1 MSVLVFVGVTA
12 AAAVLSFATRRRRI
26 AGGIVAAVGLLAAL
40 IAALAIRTDDRLEIA
55 GSALVGTTYGR
66 LFLVLGLAVLAG
78 ILVIGRLAAW
88 HRTAPA
94 AVLGGAAALG
104 LAVATPDQAPAL
116 IAAAAAA
123 LVGTLV
129 ILVHPVTPSRVRAM
143 GREVRGAVVGL
154 VLGLVAVSV
163 VPVDEPG
170 TAAGPVAAGFALLAA
185 AVAVGHR
192 LAAFPLHARASRLVD
207 TAPAVAL
214 PLLLAWIPAG
224 WALVLLGWSDAAISP
239 ASDVLG
245 VERML
250 LEALACA
257 TLVGGAIAA
266 LIADEVEKVVA
277 YTIVADA
284 GVVLLAFAAL
294 DPQAYV
300 AIRAWL
306 VLFVA
311 AKAALVAVAIAL
323 RAAYGTGRLRELG
336 GWARRSPALALGLGV
351 LLVAAIGWPG
361 STTWDARQRLL
372 EPAFGGP
379 ALYLGFLATL
389 GAATAIARVL
399 SIGLARQAAA
409 VVGGAGDRP
418 IGLALPR
425 PRARSAHEPGPA
437 PGGGQGRLEAGDG
450 RDRGPAMPSDTEA
463 PAAVPAP
470 SERSTAATVAGGED
484 PALPPQAGV
493 PGPATPAWG
502 NPSRPLLL
510 RPTASRPVSDRQ
522 RPKSGRQRPTSAFPG
537 RPRRMSRLCRRPPR
551 SAHLQPPSRTRQAS
565 PAWRRSTGRR
575 RRPTSSRRAPAR
587 RARRTR
593 TTARRAR
600 SAGRSR
606 PPAPGSPRRCPAVPA
621 GPRIG
626 ATPPAGGT
634 RPEHRPAGASSPAA
648 RPPAASPA
656 HGAAWQAPRA
666 LPSCPSTGGRRHR
679 SPGAERSRG
688 RGTCSRP
695 TGPRSGRS
703 WRSSWPRR
711 RCSPPPERSA
721 SRRRPPDHSR
731 RARPRRPRSPSPASP
746 PRAPG
751 RPAVAQP

>member
-502 NPSRPLLL
+502 ESVAPAVAPSDSV
-510 RPTASRPVSDRQ
+510 A
-522 RPKSGRQRPTSAFPG
+522 PG
-537 RPRRMSRLCRRPPR
+537 VGPAAAEVGPATPDVGLPRPP
-551 SAHLQPPSRTRQAS
+551 AADVPLV
-565 PAWRRSTGRR
+565 PAPAPIGAPATPEPDAAGFPRLAAVD
-575 RRPTSSRRAPAR
+575 RPTSSTDLFPEGPGAARASDPNDRSASSIGGAIPPAGSGEPTPVPGRAGGSEDRGDATRRRNEAGTPAGRGVVPGGAAAR
-587 RARRTR
+587 R
-593 TTARRAR
+593 
-600 SAGRSR
+600 
-606 PPAPGSPRRCPAVPA
+606 VA
-621 GPRIG
+621 GPRRRV
-626 ATPPAGGT
+626 AG
-634 RPEHRPAGASSPAA
+634 
-648 RPPAASPA
+648 AASPA
-656 HGAAWQAPRA
+656 E
-666 LPSCPSTGGRRHR
+666 LPVDRRTASPIARRRTLERTRHLFEANR
-679 SPGAERSRG
+679 SPIRSLLALVLAATALLAAAGAFGIPEAAAG
-688 RGTCSRP
+688 PQP
-695 TGPRSGRS
+695 T
-703 WRSSWPRR
+703 
-711 RCSPPPERSA
+711 SA
-721 SRRRPPDHSR
+721 T
-731 RARPRRPRSPSPASP
+731 PA
-746 PRAPG
+746 A
-751 RPAVAQP
+751 AQP